1 MPKDLE
7 HLLSEGRGK
16 LLPIS
21 RELVLDCIAT
31 QKQEITRIARVSLP
45 DELHVISAYYDSR
58 AGCFM
63 LVIYSEEF
71 DPVPPGTE
79 VPLFHDYEM
88 VSLNVVE
95 SARAVPPS

>member
-1 MPKDLE
+1 MTKDLE

-21 RELVLDCIAT
+21 RELVMDCIVT

-45 DELHVISAYYDSR
+45 DEMHVASIFYDDR

-63 LVIYSEEF
+63 FVIYSEEF
-71 DPVPPGTE
+71 DPVPPGRE
-79 VPLFHDYEM
+79 VPLFHDFEM

-95 SARAVPPS
+95 PGGHE